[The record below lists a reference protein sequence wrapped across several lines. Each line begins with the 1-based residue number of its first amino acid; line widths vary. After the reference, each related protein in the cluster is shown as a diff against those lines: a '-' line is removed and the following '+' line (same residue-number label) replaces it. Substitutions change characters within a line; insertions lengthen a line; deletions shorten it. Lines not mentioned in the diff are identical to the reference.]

1 MYKLEIAPINEN
13 ADGKYF
19 NSWLKE
25 NYTFTSV
32 SYSEQNIEVWFASE
46 PIDTIKTEIT
56 DKYHSLTS
64 SDNIPYSEI
73 LKAFS
78 KSKIDGENY
87 FYNFAAEHF
96 AIKEATGELTIENI
110 NYIFNRL
117 NPVINKLV
125 LGFWGISLISMQ
137 NEVAPVTQDDID
149 NGYTQELHDKII
161 LDFTNYLAQ

>member
-1 MYKLEIAPINEN
+1 
-13 ADGKYF
+13 
-19 NSWLKE
+19 
-25 NYTFTSV
+25 V

-46 PIDTIKTEIT
+46 PSDTVKTEIT

-96 AIKEATGELTIENI
+96 AIKEAAGELTIENI

-125 LGFWGISLISMQ
+125 FGFWGISLVSMQ
-137 NEVAPVTQDDID
+137 CFRFYKLFKPINEGLYFITISCFFKCYVLPYRMALFF
-149 NGYTQELHDKII
+149 NN
-161 LDFTNYLAQ
+161 F